1 MASRRNPPG
10 RRNLAICA
18 DPNCPEF
25 ATHNGCCPAH
35 QRPRY
40 GTGERGSTRQ
50 SRKVRAEVLRESE
63 VDGVP
68 RCFYCGAE
76 AVIAD
81 HYEPK
86 ALGGTDDKSNLVAA
100 CAPCN
105 STKADDP
112 PQVFMHSIWLARRC
126 EEVAASGRPTA

>member
-1 MASRRNPPG
+1 MSRRRPG
-10 RRNLAICA
+10 RSHLAICA

-35 QRPRY
+35 QRPRH

-50 SRKVRAEVLRESE
+50 SRKVRAEVLAEAK
-63 VDGVP
+63 VDGVS
-68 RCFYCGAE
+68 RCFYCGAG

-81 HYEPK
+81 HYTPK
-86 ALGGTDDKSNLVAA
+86 ALGGTDAKSNLVAA

-112 PQVFMHSIWLARRC
+112 PEVFMRSAWLARRC
-126 EEVAASGRPTA
+126 NEVGKSFGA